1 MGEVFYNSE
10 FINEEEIVIK
20 ISNRAFNY
28 GDGFFETIK
37 IINSKP
43 FNFSAH
49 FLRCCLACKI
59 LKFEFNTSEDN
70 FIELVLKLIEKNNIK
85 NGSIKIHI
93 SRGGDVKY
101 LPSSLSTNILIT
113 AENGNQFHQNSS
125 ISLCVFNEEV
135 KTKGKL
141 SNIKSSNALVSILA
155 AIYAN
160 ENRFDNALLLNT
172 DENVIETTNSNIFIL
187 KSNKFYTPPITDGC
201 VDGTMRKWILQE
213 EKVIEKSLLISD
225 INQADEVFL
234 SNATKGITP
243 VRIVSSNETIEYK
256 TTTAKKLQEKLINLS
271 SGL

>member
-1 MGEVFYNSE
+1 MSIVYYNSE
-10 FINEEEIVIK
+10 FIRKKRLILK
-20 ISNRAFNY
+20 SSNRAFNY
-28 GDGFFETIK
+28 GDSFFETIK
-37 IINSKP
+37 IINYKP

-49 FLRCCLACKI
+49 FLRCRLACNI
-59 LKFEFNTSEDN
+59 LKFEFNTSVDN
-70 FIELVLKLIEKNNIK
+70 FIEPVLNLIEKNNIK
-85 NGSIKIHI
+85 NGSVKIHI
-93 SRGGDVKY
+93 SRRGDGKY

-113 AENGNQFHQNSS
+113 AEKGNQFHQNSS
-125 ISLCVFNEEV
+125 ISLCVFNEEA

-155 AIYAN
+155 AIYAKKSYC
-160 ENRFDNALLLNT
+160 ENAILLNT
-172 DENVIETTNSNIFIL
+172 DNNVIETTNSNIFIL
-187 KSNKFYTPPITDGC
+187 KSNKLYTPPITDGC

-243 VRIVSSNETIEYK
+243 VKIVSSNETIEYK

>member
-1 MGEVFYNSE
+1 VNIVYYNSE
-10 FINEEEIVIK
+10 FIRKEKLILK
-20 ISNRAFNY
+20 SANRAFNY

-59 LKFEFNTSEDN
+59 LKFEFNASKYN
-70 FIELVLKLIEKNNIK
+70 FIELLLKLIEKNNIK
-85 NGSIKIHI
+85 NGSVKIHI
-93 SRGGDVKY
+93 SRSGDGKY

-113 AENGNQFHQNSS
+113 AEKGSQFHQNLA

-141 SNIKSSNALVSILA
+141 SNIKSSNALVSILS
-155 AIYAN
+155 AIYAKKSDC
-160 ENRFDNALLLNT
+160 ENAILLNT

-213 EKVIEKSLLISD
+213 EKVIEKSLSISD

-234 SNATKGITP
+234 SNALKGITP
-243 VRIVSSNETIEYK
+243 VRIFSSNDTIEYK
-256 TTTAKKLQEKLINLS
+256 TTTAKELQEKLFNLS
-271 SGL
+271 LDL